1 VKDYW
6 EYKEMDENLNRYSR
20 QILFSE
26 IGEEGQKKLKDSR
39 AVLVGCGALG
49 TVIANNLVRAGI
61 GELKIIDRDFV
72 ELNNLQCQ
80 ILFDEEDVRKNIPK
94 AIAAV
99 EKLEK
104 INSEVKLEG
113 VVADVNFTNVENLVE
128 GAKLLVEGT
137 DNFEVRFLL
146 NDACVKA
153 NIPWI
158 YGSCVGSYGLTMNI
172 IPGKTPCFRCLFE
185 SAPLP
190 GMAPTC
196 DTAGVISPIVNIIAA
211 IETVEAIKYLTGR
224 FEALNKN
231 LIGIDVWEGSFDKF
245 NIIDRKDK
253 FDCPCCKQRKFE
265 FLEAK
270 EGSSVT
276 SLCGRNAVQITQKSV
291 ARVDLKEVAER
302 LKKSGK
308 VTLNKYILKFSIN
321 QYEINLFPD
330 SRAII
335 KGTNDFSV
343 ARGLYA
349 KYIGT

>member
-1 VKDYW
+1 
-6 EYKEMDENLNRYSR
+6 MQENLNRYSR

-26 IGEEGQKKLKDSR
+26 IGEQGQRKLRDSR
-39 AVLVGCGALG
+39 VVLIGCGALG

-72 ELNNLQCQ
+72 ELNNLQRQ
-80 ILFDEEDVRKNIPK
+80 ILFDEEDVKRNIPK

-99 EKLEK
+99 EKLKK
-104 INSEVKLEG
+104 INSQVKLEAM
-113 VVADVNFTNVENLVE
+113 VADVNFTNVEALVE
-128 GAKLLVEGT
+128 GAKLLVDGT

-146 NDACVKA
+146 NDASVKA

-185 SAPLP
+185 TAPLP

-211 IETVEAIKYLTGR
+211 IETAEAIKYLTGK
-224 FEALNKN
+224 FKVLNKD
-231 LIGIDVWEGSFDKF
+231 LITIDVWEGSFEKF
-245 NIIDRKDK
+245 NINGRKDK

-270 EGSSVT
+270 QGSSIT
-276 SLCGRNAVQITQKSV
+276 SLCGRNAVQITQKSF
-291 ARVDLKEVAER
+291 ARIDFEELAER
-302 LKKSGK
+302 LKKLGK
-308 VTLNKYILKFSIN
+308 VTFNRYILKFSIN

>member
-1 VKDYW
+1 MQED
-6 EYKEMDENLNRYSR
+6 LSRYSR

-26 IGEEGQKKLKDSR
+26 IGEEGQRKLRDSR
-39 AVLVGCGALG
+39 VVLVGCGALG

-72 ELNNLQCQ
+72 ELNNLQRQ
-80 ILFDEEDVRKNIPK
+80 ILFDEEDVRRNIPK

-99 EKLEK
+99 EKLKK
-104 INSEVKLEG
+104 INSQVKLEA
-113 VVADVNFTNVENLVE
+113 VVADVNFTNVEGLVKD
-128 GAKLLVEGT
+128 AKLLVDGT
-137 DNFEVRFLL
+137 DNFEARFLV
-146 NDACVKA
+146 NDACIKA

-172 IPGKTPCFRCLFE
+172 IPGKTACLRCLFE
-185 SAPLP
+185 TAPLP

-196 DTAGVISPIVNIIAA
+196 DTAGVISPVVNVIAA
-211 IETVEAIKYLTGR
+211 IETTEAIKYLTGK
-224 FEALNKN
+224 FKALNKD
-231 LIGIDVWEGSFDKF
+231 LITIDIWEGSFEKF
-245 NIIDRKDK
+245 NINDRRDK
-253 FDCPCCKQRKFE
+253 LDCPCCKQGKFE

-270 EGSSVT
+270 EGSSIT
-276 SLCGRNAVQITQKSV
+276 SLCGRNAVQITQKSP
-291 ARVDLKEVAER
+291 ARIDFQELAQR
-302 LKKSGK
+302 LEKSGK
-308 VTLNKYILKFSIN
+308 VSFNKFMLKFSIS
-321 QYEINLFPD
+321 QYEIDLFPD

>member
-1 VKDYW
+1 
-6 EYKEMDENLNRYSR
+6 MDENLDRYSR

-26 IGEEGQKKLKDSR
+26 IGEEGQKKLRNSTV
-39 AVLVGCGALG
+39 VLVGCGALG
-49 TVIANNLVRAGI
+49 TVIANSLVRAGI

-72 ELNNLQCQ
+72 ELNNLQRQ
-80 ILFDEEDVRKNIPK
+80 ILFDEEDARKNIPK

-99 EKLEK
+99 EKLKK

-113 VVADVNFTNVENLVE
+113 VVADVNFTNVESVVKAANLV
-128 GAKLLVEGT
+128 VDGT

-158 YGSCVGSYGLTMNI
+158 YGSCVGSYGLAMSI
-172 IPGKTPCFRCLFE
+172 IPGKTPCFRCLFQ

-190 GMAPTC
+190 GMVSTC
-196 DTAGVISPIVNIIAA
+196 DTAGVISPIVNIIAS
-211 IETVEAIKYLTGR
+211 IETTEAIKYLTGKC
-224 FEALNKN
+224 EALNKG
-231 LIGIDVWEGSFDKF
+231 LIAIDVWEGSFDRF
-245 NIIDRKDK
+245 NIDHRMVEV
-253 FDCPCCKQRKFE
+253 DCPCCRQKKFE

-270 EGSSVT
+270 EGSSIT

-302 LKKSGK
+302 LKRSGR

>member
-1 VKDYW
+1 
-6 EYKEMDENLNRYSR
+6 MDKNLDRYSR

-26 IGEEGQKKLKDSR
+26 IGEEGQMRLKDSKV
-39 AVLVGCGALG
+39 VLVGCGALG
-49 TVIANNLVRAGI
+49 TVVANNLVRAGI

-72 ELNNLQCQ
+72 ELNNLQRQ
-80 ILFDEEDVRKNIPK
+80 ILFDEEDVKRNIPK

-99 EKLEK
+99 EKLKK
-104 INSEVKLEG
+104 INSQVKLEA
-113 VVADVNFTNVENLVE
+113 VVADVNFTNVESLVA
-128 GAKLLVEGT
+128 GAKILVDGT

-158 YGSCVGSYGLTMNI
+158 YGSCLGSYGLTANI
-172 IPGKTPCFRCLFE
+172 IPGKTRCFRCLFQTG
-185 SAPLP
+185 PLP
-190 GMAPTC
+190 GMVPTC
-196 DTAGVISPIVNIIAA
+196 DTAGVISPIVNIIAS
-211 IETVEAIKYLTGR
+211 IETAEAIKYLTGK
-224 FEALNKN
+224 FDALNKN
-231 LIGIDVWEGSFDKF
+231 LIAIDIWESSFERF
-245 NIIDRKDK
+245 NINDRRDK
-253 FDCPCCKQRKFE
+253 LDCLCCKQKKFE

-270 EGSSVT
+270 EGSSIT

-291 ARVDLKEVAER
+291 VRTDFGPLAER

-308 VTLNKYILKFSIN
+308 VTFNKYILKFSIN

-335 KGTNDFSV
+335 KGTSDFSV

>member
-1 VKDYW
+1 
-6 EYKEMDENLNRYSR
+6 MQENLDRYSR

-26 IGEEGQKKLKDSR
+26 IGEEGQRKLGESK
-39 AVLVGCGALG
+39 VILVGCGALG

-72 ELNNLQCQ
+72 ELNNLQRQ
-80 ILFDEEDVRKNIPK
+80 ILFDEEDVRRNIPK

-99 EKLEK
+99 EKLKK
-104 INSEVKLEG
+104 INSQVKLEA
-113 VVADVNFTNVENLVE
+113 VVADVNFTNVEGLVE
-128 GAKLLVEGT
+128 DAKLLVDGT

-153 NIPWI
+153 NMPWI

-172 IPGKTPCFRCLFE
+172 IPGKTPCLRCLFE
-185 SAPLP
+185 KAPLP
-190 GMAPTC
+190 GMALTC

-211 IETVEAIKYLTGR
+211 IETAETIKYLTGKSKT
-224 FEALNKN
+224 LNTD
-231 LIGIDVWEGSFDKF
+231 LIAIDVWESSFEKFNIDGRRDKF
-245 NIIDRKDK
+245 N
-253 FDCPCCKQRKFE
+253 CPCCKQRKFE

-270 EGSSVT
+270 QGSSIT
-276 SLCGRNAVQITQKSV
+276 SLCGRNAVQITQKSI
-291 ARVDLKEVAER
+291 ARIDFEELAER
-302 LKKSGK
+302 LKKLGK
-308 VTLNKYILKFSIN
+308 VTFNKYILKFSIN
-321 QYEINLFPD
+321 QYEINLFAD

-335 KGTNDFSV
+335 KGTSDFSV

>member
-1 VKDYW
+1 
-6 EYKEMDENLNRYSR
+6 MQENLNRYSR

-26 IGEEGQKKLKDSR
+26 IGEGGQRKLKDSKV
-39 AVLVGCGALG
+39 VLVGCGALG

-72 ELNNLQCQ
+72 ELNNLQRQ
-80 ILFDEEDVRKNIPK
+80 ILFDEEDVKRNIPK

-99 EKLEK
+99 EKLKK
-104 INSEVKLEG
+104 INSQVKLEA
-113 VVADVNFTNVENLVE
+113 VVADVNFTNVEGLVE
-128 GAKLLVEGT
+128 GAKLLVDGT
-137 DNFEVRFLL
+137 DNFEARFLL

-158 YGSCVGSYGLTMNI
+158 YGSCLGAYGLTMNI

-185 SAPLP
+185 TTPLP
-190 GMAPTC
+190 GVVPTC
-196 DTAGVISPIVNIIAA
+196 DTAGVISPIVNIIGA
-211 IETVEAIKYLTGR
+211 IETAEAIKYLIDK
-224 FEALNKN
+224 FEALSKD
-231 LIGIDVWEGSFDKF
+231 LIAIDIWEDSFEKF
-245 NIIDRKDK
+245 NLNDRKEK

-270 EGSSVT
+270 QGSSIT
-276 SLCGRNAVQITQKSV
+276 SLCGRDAVQITQKSIG
-291 ARVDLKEVAER
+291 RIDFEELAER

-308 VTLNKYILKFSIN
+308 VTFNKYILKFFIN
-321 QYEINLFPD
+321 QYEISLFPD

>member
-1 VKDYW
+1 
-6 EYKEMDENLNRYSR
+6 MDENLNRYSR

-26 IGEEGQKKLKDSR
+26 IGEEGQKKLRDSSV
-39 AVLVGCGALG
+39 VLVGCGALG
-49 TVIANNLVRAGI
+49 TVVANNLVRAGI
-61 GELKIIDRDFV
+61 GNLKIIDRDFV
-72 ELNNLQCQ
+72 ELNNLQRQ

-99 EKLEK
+99 EKLK
-104 INSEVKLEG
+104 RINSQVKLEG
-113 VVADVNFTNVENLVE
+113 VVTDVNFTNAQSVIE
-128 GAKLLVEGT
+128 GSNLLVDGT

-158 YGSCVGSYGLTMNI
+158 YGSCIGSYGMTMNI

-185 SAPLP
+185 SCPLP

-196 DTAGVISPIVNIIAA
+196 DTIGVISPIVNIIAA
-211 IETVEAIKYLTGR
+211 IETTETIKYLTGN
-224 FEALNKN
+224 FETLNKD
-231 LIGIDVWEGSFDKF
+231 LIVIDVWEGSFDKF

-253 FDCPCCKQRKFE
+253 FDCLCCKQRKFE
-265 FLEAK
+265 SLEAK
-270 EGSSVT
+270 EGSSIT
-276 SLCGRNAVQITQKSV
+276 SLCGRNAVQITQKSA
-291 ARVDLKEVAER
+291 ARVDLKEIAER
-302 LKKSGK
+302 LKNSGK
-308 VTLNKYILKFSIN
+308 VTVNKYLLKFSIG

>member
-1 VKDYW
+1 
-6 EYKEMDENLNRYSR
+6 MQANLNRYSR

-26 IGEEGQKKLKDSR
+26 IGEQGQKKLRDSKV
-39 AVLVGCGALG
+39 VLAGCGALG

-72 ELNNLQCQ
+72 ELNNLQRQ
-80 ILFDEEDVRKNIPK
+80 ILFDEEDVKRNIPK

-99 EKLEK
+99 EKLKK
-104 INSEVKLEG
+104 INSQVKLEA
-113 VVADVNFTNVENLVE
+113 VVADVNFTNVEALVE
-128 GAKLLVEGT
+128 GAKLLVDGT

-153 NIPWI
+153 DIPWI

-185 SAPLP
+185 TAPLP

-196 DTAGVISPIVNIIAA
+196 DTAGVINPIVNIIAA
-211 IETVEAIKYLTGR
+211 IETAEAIKYLTGK
-224 FEALNKN
+224 FEALNKD
-231 LIGIDVWEGSFDKF
+231 LITIDIWEGSFEKF
-245 NIIDRKDK
+245 NIADRRDK

-270 EGSSVT
+270 QGSSIT
-276 SLCGRNAVQITQKSV
+276 SLCGRNAVQITQKSIG
-291 ARVDLKEVAER
+291 RVDFQELAER
-302 LKKSGK
+302 LKKSGE
-308 VTLNKYILKFSIN
+308 VTFNKYLLKFSID
-321 QYEINLFPD
+321 QYEISLFPD

>member
-1 VKDYW
+1 
-6 EYKEMDENLNRYSR
+6 MQENLSRYSR

-26 IGEEGQKKLKDSR
+26 IGEQGQRKLRDNKV
-39 AVLVGCGALG
+39 VLVGCGALG

-72 ELNNLQCQ
+72 ELNNLQRQ
-80 ILFDEEDVRKNIPK
+80 ILFDEEDVKRNIPK

-99 EKLEK
+99 DKLEK
-104 INSEVKLEG
+104 INSEVKLEA

-128 GAKLLVEGT
+128 GAKLLVDGT

-153 NIPWI
+153 KIPWI
-158 YGSCVGSYGLTMNI
+158 YGSCLGSYGLTMNI

-185 SAPLP
+185 TAPLP
-190 GMAPTC
+190 GMVPTC
-196 DTAGVISPIVNIIAA
+196 DTAGVISPIVNVIAA
-211 IETVEAIKYLTGR
+211 IETAEAIKYLTGK
-224 FEALNKN
+224 FKALNKN
-231 LIGIDVWEGSFDKF
+231 LIAIDIWEGSFEKF
-245 NIIDRKDK
+245 NLNDRKDEI
-253 FDCPCCKQRKFE
+253 DCSCCKQRKFE
-265 FLEAK
+265 FLEGK
-270 EGSSVT
+270 QGSSIT
-276 SLCGRNAVQITQKSV
+276 SLCGRDAVQITQKSIG
-291 ARVDLKEVAER
+291 RIDFEKLAER

-308 VTLNKYILKFSIN
+308 VTFNKYILKFSVN
-321 QYEINLFPD
+321 EYEINLFLD